1 MLLQRPKDGSFL
13 GRCFLYTEEWSV
25 SNLKDNRI
33 ITSELCYAYPEA
45 EKNAVDH
52 VNMRVK
58 KGEFLAILGHNGS
71 GKSTLAKLFNAL
83 YVPSEGTV
91 WVVGMDTRDD
101 DLVFDIRQHAGM
113 VFQNPDNQIV
123 ATVVEED
130 VAFGLENNGVPP
142 KEIRVR
148 IDEALAAVQMSQ
160 FAKKAPHMLSGGQK
174 QRVAIAG
181 VLAMKPDV
189 IILDE
194 STAML
199 DPSGRRE
206 VMNTVHRL
214 NREEGISVVIIT
226 HYMSEAATADYMIV
240 MDEGRIAM
248 SGTPREVFTKVDQVR
263 ALGLDVPPMT
273 DLAHMLRADGVD
285 VRADVLT
292 VDEMVEEVCRLSSS
306 I

>member
-1 MLLQRPKDGSFL
+1 MTSLD
-13 GRCFLYTEEWSV
+13 E
-25 SNLKDNRI
+25 NRI
-33 ITSELCYAYPEA
+33 IASDLCYAYPEA
-45 EKNAVDH
+45 EKRAVDR
-52 VNMRVK
+52 VSMRVK

-83 YVPSEGTV
+83 YVPSAGSV
-91 WVVGMDTRDD
+91 WVCGLDTKDD

-123 ATVVEED
+123 ATVVEEY
-130 VAFGLENNGVPP
+130 VAFGLENNGVPAP
-142 KEIRVR
+142 EIRVR
-148 IDEALAAVQMSQ
+148 IDDALRAVNMEQY
-160 FAKKAPHMLSGGQK
+160 AKKAPHMLSGGQK

-226 HYMSEAATADYMIV
+226 HYMAEAATADYVIV
-240 MDEGRIAM
+240 MDEGKIAM
-248 SGTPREVFTKVDQVR
+248 SGTPREVFTKVEKMR
-263 ALGLDVPPMT
+263 ALGLDVPEMT
-273 DLAHMLRADGVD
+273 DLAHMLRGDGVA
-285 VRADVLT
+285 VRADILT
-292 VDEMVEEVCRLSSS
+292 VDEMVEEVCRLSSNT
-306 I
+306 

>member
-1 MLLQRPKDGSFL
+1 MEDKSV
-13 GRCFLYTEEWSV
+13 TNVEE
-25 SNLKDNRI
+25 NRI
-33 ITSELCYAYPEA
+33 IASSLCYRYPEA
-45 EKNAVDH
+45 EKNAVDE
-52 VNMRVK
+52 VSMRVK

-83 YVPSEGTV
+83 YVPRSGTV
-91 WVVGMDTRDD
+91 WVCGMDTKDD

-148 IDEALAAVQMSQ
+148 IDDALRAVGMSQ
-160 FAKKAPHMLSGGQK
+160 YAKKAPHMLSGGQK

-240 MDEGRIAM
+240 MDDGRIAM
-248 SGTPREVFTKVDQVR
+248 NGTPREVFTKVDKVR

-273 DLAHMLRADGVD
+273 DLAHSLRADGVD

-292 VDEMVEEVCRLSSS
+292 VDEMVEEVCRLSSN

>member
-1 MLLQRPKDGSFL
+1 MAKQ
-13 GRCFLYTEEWSV
+13 EE
-25 SNLKDNRI
+25 NRI
-33 ITSELCYAYPEA
+33 IASNLSFAYPEA
-45 EKNAVDH
+45 QKRAVEN
-52 VNMRVK
+52 VSMRVK

-83 YVPSEGTV
+83 YVPGEGTV
-91 WVVGMDTRDD
+91 WVCGLDTRDD

-142 KEIRVR
+142 MEIRVR
-148 IDEALAAVQMSQ
+148 IDDALRAVNMTKH
-160 FAKKAPHMLSGGQK
+160 AKKAPHLLSGGQK

-199 DPSGRRE
+199 DPSGRKE
-206 VMNTVHRL
+206 VMKTVHRL
-214 NREEGISVVIIT
+214 NDEEHISVVIIT
-226 HYMSEAATADYMIV
+226 HYMAEAATADYVIV
-240 MDEGRIAM
+240 MDQGKIAM
-248 SGTPREVFTKVDQVR
+248 SGTPREVFTKVDKVR
-263 ALGLDVPPMT
+263 ALGLDVPEMT
-273 DLAHMLRADGVD
+273 DLAHMLRQDGFD
-285 VRADVLT
+285 VRADVLN
-292 VDEMVEEVCRLSSS
+292 VDEMVEEVCRLSSNT
-306 I
+306 

>member
-1 MLLQRPKDGSFL
+1 MCR
-13 GRCFLYTEEWSV
+13 
-25 SNLKDNRI
+25 
-33 ITSELCYAYPEA
+33 EA
-45 EKNAVDH
+45 A
-52 VNMRVK
+52 RF
-58 KGEFLAILGHNGS
+58 GIC
-71 GKSTLAKLFNAL
+71 
-83 YVPSEGTV
+83 
-91 WVVGMDTRDD
+91 GMDTKDD

-148 IDEALAAVQMSQ
+148 IDDALRAVGMSQ
-160 FAKKAPHMLSGGQK
+160 YAKKRRTALRRTEAARRH
-174 QRVAIAG
+174 RAG

-206 VMNTVHRL
+206 VMSTVHRL

-240 MDEGRIAM
+240 MDDGRIAM
-248 SGTPREVFTKVDQVR
+248 NGTPREVFTKVDKVR

-273 DLAHMLRADGVD
+273 DLAHSLRADGVD
-285 VRADVLT
+285 VRADG
-292 VDEMVEEVCRLSSS
+292 
-306 I
+306 